1 MASTPVSMP
10 SKGEM
15 ISHYTGVTLRVNG
28 SGNLKLKFVSLD
40 DVKETIMLPLVMALR
55 TDREPTRL
63 GNFMQQ
69 RAYLEGGTTEINET
83 FKINRIIVWAKPVYT
98 SYPM

>member
-15 ISHYTGVTLRVNG
+15 ISHFTGVTLRVNG

-40 DVKETIMLPLVMALR
+40 DIAENVMLPLAMAIR

-63 GNFMQQ
+63 GNMMQQ
-69 RAYLEGGTTEINET
+69 RAYFELGTTEINET
-83 FKINRIIVWAKPVYT
+83 FKINRIIVWAKPVFT